1 MKKLE
6 HKQMLKNIFINM
18 KTITQSPKTT
28 ILLTFA
34 LFVIILFL
42 IINPSKYINSAYN
55 GILIWAKAVLPALFP
70 FFFITRLLTELGGI
84 KILANYF
91 QSFMQKVFHVNGMGA
106 YVFLMSMMS
115 GYPVGAK
122 ITSELYEK
130 RLISKD
136 EATRLVTFTSTSG
149 PLFVVGTVG
158 AGMFVSAKMGFI
170 ILISHFLGAMLNGIL
185 YRNHKYN
192 QKLQKS
198 NTKFEF
204 EQMADN
210 VLEKSMLSAINSI
223 LIVGGYIAV
232 FFIIIDILNDIGLIS
247 ILSALLDM
255 LFSLLGIDSYFS
267 NSIVVGFVEMT
278 RGCYELSTYFTDYT
292 VATTVCTFIISF
304 GGLSTML
311 QAMTFLQRCEIKLI
325 FFFRQKITH
334 AFFACIISYIICLI
348 L

>member
-1 MKKLE
+1 
-6 HKQMLKNIFINM
+6 M
-18 KTITQSPKTT
+18 KTITKTNKT
-28 ILLTFA
+28 SILLTFA

-42 IINPSKYINSAYN
+42 IVNPSKYINSAYN

-84 KILANYF
+84 KILANHF
-91 QSFMQKVFHVNGMGA
+91 QGLMQKVFHVNGMGA

-122 ITSELYEK
+122 ITSELCEK
-130 RLISKD
+130 NLITKE
-136 EATRLVTFTSTSG
+136 EASRLVTFTSTSG

-158 AGMFVSAKMGFI
+158 AGMFASAKMGFI

-185 YRNHKYN
+185 YRNHKYT
-192 QKLQKS
+192 KTIL
-198 NTKFEF
+198 NTKAKFEL
-204 EQMADN
+204 EKIPDN
-210 VLEKSMLSAINSI
+210 ILEKSMLSAINSI

-232 FFIIIDILNDIGLIS
+232 FFILIDILSDVGLIS
-247 ILSALLDM
+247 MLSALLKAI
-255 LFSLLGIDSYFS
+255 FSLWGFDGYFS
-267 NSIVVGFVEMT
+267 NSIVVGFIEMT
-278 RGCYELSTYFTDYT
+278 RGCYDLSIFFTDYN
-292 VATTVCTFIISF
+292 VATMVCTFIISF

-311 QAMTFLQRCEIKLI
+311 QAMTFLQRCEIKLG

-334 AFFACIISYIICLI
+334 AIFACAISYVFCLI